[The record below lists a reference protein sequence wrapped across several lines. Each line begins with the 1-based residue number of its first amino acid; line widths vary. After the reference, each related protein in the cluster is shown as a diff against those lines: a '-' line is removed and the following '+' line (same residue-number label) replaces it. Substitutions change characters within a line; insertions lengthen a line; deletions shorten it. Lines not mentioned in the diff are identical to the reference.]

1 MSDEETYRHLLV
13 ERRGAGARA
22 TNGSESAE
30 TQFPQAPAAEGA
42 VVWVTLN
49 RPVVRNAFNAELIAE
64 LQRCFA
70 TLGADEQVRAIVLA
84 GAGPLFS
91 AGADLN
97 WMRASL
103 DYTREENIA
112 DALRMS
118 DMFTTIDRCPKPVV
132 GRIHGAALGGG
143 VGLACVCDLVIAA
156 EGTRFGLTEVRL
168 GIGPAVISPFVLR
181 RIGAGYARAL
191 GLTGEQFDAGRARE
205 IGLVHRVVPMEQ
217 LDATVEETLKNL
229 LSSGPLGIKASKELF
244 RLVPGLGY
252 EAARQL
258 TAETIAALRTS
269 EEGQEGIRAFLEK
282 RRPGWA
288 GD

>member
-1 MSDEETYRHLLV
+1 MSDEGTYRHLLV
-13 ERRGAGARA
+13 ERRGAVARA
-22 TNGSESAE
+22 TNGSETGRARRG
-30 TQFPQAPAAEGA
+30 QAPAAEGA
-42 VVWVTLN
+42 VVQVTLN
-49 RPVVRNAFNAELIAE
+49 RPEVRNAFNAELIAD

-70 TLGADEQVRAIVLA
+70 TLGADERVRAIVLA

-118 DMFTTIDRCPKPVV
+118 DMFTAIDTCPKPVV

-143 VGLACVCDLVIAA
+143 VGLACVCDVVIAA

-191 GLTGEQFDAGRARE
+191 GLTGEQFDATRARE
-205 IGLVHRVVPMEQ
+205 IGLAHRVVPMEQ
-217 LDATVEETLKNL
+217 LDAAVEETLKNL
-229 LSSGPLGIKASKELF
+229 LSSGPMGIKATKTLF
-244 RLVPGLGY
+244 HAVPGLGY

-269 EEGQEGIRAFLEK
+269 QEGQEGIRAFLEK
-282 RRPGWA
+282 RSASWA
-288 GD
+288 E